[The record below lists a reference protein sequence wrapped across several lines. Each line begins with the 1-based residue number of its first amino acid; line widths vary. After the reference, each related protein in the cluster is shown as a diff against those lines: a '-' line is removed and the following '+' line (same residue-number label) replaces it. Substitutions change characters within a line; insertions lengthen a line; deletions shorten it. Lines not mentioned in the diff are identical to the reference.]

1 MEKACRRARFFDYQG
16 DSTEFFMSYAANDI
30 DANEGNTA
38 MARMNNPQNGPQNP
52 QKQARKRSLLRYW
65 LLAGA
70 FAFGAAILIGRL
82 AWLQIIKHDEYRIQ
96 AANQQLKDVAVT
108 PTRGQIYDA
117 NGKVLAKSSIVWTI
131 AADPSQISALKAEEG
146 DERSAEERRAER
158 VRTVSADVAGMLGL
172 DENEVY
178 DKLID
183 SESQYEVL
191 AKQVDKPVADQI
203 KEYASDN
210 NLPITVTQDTK
221 REYPYGAFA
230 ASVLGF
236 MHADGYGF
244 YGLEAYYEETLA
256 GTPGRLVSIKNGLGA
271 EIANDDREEYPAQDG
286 NSLVLTLDANIQAI
300 AEKYLENSVKVNNV
314 SERGVVIVM
323 DVNTGAI
330 LAMAT
335 KPDFDPNDPMT
346 IYDPERAALLEGLS
360 DEEYTQVQGEE
371 RQRQWKNKAITDL
384 YTPGSVFKLITTSA
398 ALDSGVSTP
407 GTTYYCGGSYQVLPN
422 TKSYTCA
429 EGAAHQWQDMG
440 KVLYNSCNIATIQEA
455 LKMGIETF
463 SDYYNAFG
471 FTEKTGIDLPAE
483 QAPYAG
489 ISYHPAD
496 SMSLIDL
503 ASTSFG
509 QAQKVTPIQ
518 MITAVAA
525 IANGGY
531 LVQPYI
537 VDKIV
542 DQEGNVVQETEPTIK
557 RQVIS
562 EEVSQQVLQMM
573 EGVVDYGA
581 AGAAGRNAYVA
592 GYHIGGKSGTSEK
605 LDQEKREDGTYEKVS
620 SFLAV
625 LPVDD
630 PQIAILAFVDE
641 PHAETEYGS
650 MLSAPLIG
658 NIISEV
664 APYLGIE
671 MDESLLPSGDVTV
684 PNLVT
689 PNNPSYSQWDLAQV
703 ELNKIGLAHRK
714 VGSGDTV
721 LAQYPEAG
729 TKVAAGTTVYLY
741 TDSTEYTK
749 TTVPDVT
756 GKSAALASQM
766 LAGSGLNVRIS
777 GDENGQV
784 TAQDVAAGTE
794 TPMGTVVTITT
805 AAAADPAQD
814 TSTSTDPASTDSG
827 GTGETDG
834 TEEG

>member
-1 MEKACRRARFFDYQG
+1 
-16 DSTEFFMSYAANDI
+16 
-30 DANEGNTA
+30 

-82 AWLQIIKHDEYRIQ
+82 AWLQIVKHDEYRIQ

-158 VRTVSADVAGMLGL
+158 VRTVSADVASMLGL

-191 AKQVDKPVADQI
+191 TKQVDKPVADQI

-314 SERGVVIVM
+314 SERGVVIIM

-489 ISYHPAD
+489 VSYHPAG

>member
-1 MEKACRRARFFDYQG
+1 
-16 DSTEFFMSYAANDI
+16 
-30 DANEGNTA
+30 
-38 MARMNNPQNGPQNP
+38 MARMNNPQNEPQNP

-346 IYDPERAALLEGLS
+346 IYDPKRAALLEGLF

-489 ISYHPAD
+489 VSYHPAD

-721 LAQYPEAG
+721 LAQYPEVG

-794 TPMGTVVTITT
+794 TPMGTVVAITT

-827 GTGETDG
+827 GTGERDG

>member
-16 DSTEFFMSYAANDI
+16 DSTEFFMSYAANDT

-38 MARMNNPQNGPQNP
+38 MARMNNPQNEPQNP

-82 AWLQIIKHDEYRIQ
+82 AWLQIVKHDEYRIQ

-346 IYDPERAALLEGLS
+346 IYDPKRAALLEGLF

-489 ISYHPAD
+489 VSYHPAD

-650 MLSAPLIG
+650 MLSAPLVG

-827 GTGETDG
+827 GTGERDG

>member
-1 MEKACRRARFFDYQG
+1 
-16 DSTEFFMSYAANDI
+16 
-30 DANEGNTA
+30 
-38 MARMNNPQNGPQNP
+38 MARMNNPQNGSQNKP
-52 QKQARKRSLLRYW
+52 RSKRSSLRYW

-70 FAFGAAILIGRL
+70 FACGAAILVGRL
-82 AWLQIIKHDEYRIQ
+82 AWLQIAMHDEYRIQ

-131 AADPSQISALKAEEG
+131 AADPSQISAPKAAEG
-146 DERSAEERRAER
+146 DERPAEERRAER
-158 VRTVSADVAGMLGL
+158 VRTVSADVAELLGL

-203 KEYASDN
+203 KEYASEN

-271 EIANDDREEYPAQDG
+271 EIANDEREEYPAQDG

-314 SERGVVIVM
+314 SERGVVIIM

-489 ISYHPAD
+489 VSYHPAD

-562 EEVSQQVLQMM
+562 EEVSQQVLKMM

-605 LDQEKREDGTYEKVS
+605 LDQGEREGGGYEKVS

-703 ELNKIGLAHRK
+703 ELNKIGLSHRK
-714 VGSGDTV
+714 VGSGDRV

-756 GKSAALASQM
+756 GKSVALASQM

-794 TPMGTVVTITT
+794 TPMGTVVTIT
-805 AAAADPAQD
+805 AAAAAEPAQD
-814 TSTSTDPASTDSG
+814 TSTSTDTSSADSG
-827 GTGETDG
+827 TDTGTD
-834 TEEG
+834 EG

>member
-1 MEKACRRARFFDYQG
+1 
-16 DSTEFFMSYAANDI
+16 
-30 DANEGNTA
+30 

-82 AWLQIIKHDEYRIQ
+82 AWLQIVKHDEYRIQ

-158 VRTVSADVAGMLGL
+158 VRTVSADVASMLGL

-314 SERGVVIVM
+314 SERGVVIIM

-489 ISYHPAD
+489 VSYHPAN

>member
-1 MEKACRRARFFDYQG
+1 
-16 DSTEFFMSYAANDI
+16 
-30 DANEGNTA
+30 

-82 AWLQIIKHDEYRIQ
+82 AWLQIVKHDEYRIQ

-314 SERGVVIVM
+314 SERGVVIIM

-489 ISYHPAD
+489 VSYHPAN

-805 AAAADPAQD
+805 VAAADPAQD
-814 TSTSTDPASTDSG
+814 TSTSTDPASPDSG

>member
-1 MEKACRRARFFDYQG
+1 
-16 DSTEFFMSYAANDI
+16 
-30 DANEGNTA
+30 

-82 AWLQIIKHDEYRIQ
+82 AWLQIVKHDEYRIQ

-158 VRTVSADVAGMLGL
+158 VRTVSADVASMLGL

-314 SERGVVIVM
+314 SERGVVIIM

-489 ISYHPAD
+489 VSYHPAD

-605 LDQEKREDGTYEKVS
+605 LDQGEREGGGYEKVS

>member
-1 MEKACRRARFFDYQG
+1 
-16 DSTEFFMSYAANDI
+16 
-30 DANEGNTA
+30 
-38 MARMNNPQNGPQNP
+38 MARMNNPQNGPQNKP
-52 QKQARKRSLLRYW
+52 RSKRSSLRYW

-70 FAFGAAILIGRL
+70 FACGAAILVGRL
-82 AWLQIIKHDEYRIQ
+82 AWLQIAMHDEYRIQ

-131 AADPSQISALKAEEG
+131 AADPSQISAPKAAEG
-146 DERSAEERRAER
+146 DERPAEERRAER
-158 VRTVSADVAGMLGL
+158 VRTVSADVAELLGL

-203 KEYASDN
+203 KEYASEN

-271 EIANDDREEYPAQDG
+271 EIANDEREEYPAQDG

-360 DEEYTQVQGEE
+360 DEEYTQVQGQE

-398 ALDSGVSTP
+398 ALDSGASAP
-407 GTTYYCGGSYQVLPN
+407 GTNYYCGGSYQVLPG
-422 TKSYTCA
+422 TKPYSCA
-429 EGAAHQWQDMG
+429 EGANHQWQDMG
-440 KVLYNSCNIATIQEA
+440 KVLYNSCNIATIHEA
-455 LKMGIETF
+455 EKMGIETF

-496 SMSLIDL
+496 SMTIVDL

-562 EEVSQQVLQMM
+562 EEDSQQVLKMM

-592 GYHIGGKSGTSEK
+592 GYHIGGKPGTSEK
-605 LDQEKREDGTYEKVS
+605 LDQGEREGGGYEKVS

-703 ELNKIGLAHRK
+703 ELNKIGFSHRK
-714 VGSGDTV
+714 VGSGDRV

-756 GKSAALASQM
+756 GKSVALASQM

-794 TPMGTVVTITT
+794 TPMGTVVTIT
-805 AAAADPAQD
+805 AAAAAEPAQD
-814 TSTSTDPASTDSG
+814 TSTSTDTSSADSG
-827 GTGETDG
+827 TDTGTD
-834 TEEG
+834 EG

>member
-1 MEKACRRARFFDYQG
+1 
-16 DSTEFFMSYAANDI
+16 
-30 DANEGNTA
+30 
-38 MARMNNPQNGPQNP
+38 
-52 QKQARKRSLLRYW
+52 
-65 LLAGA
+65 
-70 FAFGAAILIGRL
+70 
-82 AWLQIIKHDEYRIQ
+82 
-96 AANQQLKDVAVT
+96 
-108 PTRGQIYDA
+108 TRGQIYDA

-131 AADPSQISALKAEEG
+131 AADPSQISAPKAEEG
-146 DERSAEERRAER
+146 DERPAEERRAER

-178 DKLID
+178 EKLID
-183 SESQYEVL
+183 TESQYEVL
-191 AKQVDKPVADQI
+191 ARQVDKPIADQI
-203 KEYASDN
+203 KEYASEN
-210 NLPITVTQDTK
+210 SLPITVTQDTK

-271 EIANDDREEYPAQDG
+271 EIANDEREEYPAQDG

-360 DEEYTQVQGEE
+360 DEEYTQVQGQE

-471 FTEKTGIDLPAE
+471 FTEKTGLDLPAE

-489 ISYHPAD
+489 ISYHPED

-542 DQEGNVVQETEPTIK
+542 DQEGNVVQQTEPTIK

-562 EEVSQQVLQMM
+562 EEVSQQVLHMM

-671 MDESLLPSGDVTV
+671 RDESLLPSGDVTV

-784 TAQDVAAGTE
+784 TSQDVTAGTE

-805 AAAADPAQD
+805 AAAADPTQD
-814 TSTSTDPASTDSG
+814 TSASTDAASSDSG
-827 GTGETDG
+827 TDSETDG
-834 TEEG
+834 TGEG

>member
-1 MEKACRRARFFDYQG
+1 
-16 DSTEFFMSYAANDI
+16 
-30 DANEGNTA
+30 

-82 AWLQIIKHDEYRIQ
+82 AWLQIVKHDEYRIQ

-158 VRTVSADVAGMLGL
+158 VRTVSADVASMLGL

-178 DKLID
+178 DKLTD

-314 SERGVVIVM
+314 SERGVVIIM

-371 RQRQWKNKAITDL
+371 RQRQWKNKTITDL

-440 KVLYNSCNIATIQEA
+440 KVLYNSCNIATIHEA
-455 LKMGIETF
+455 EKMGIETF

-496 SMSLIDL
+496 SMTIVDL

-562 EEVSQQVLQMM
+562 EEVSQQVLKMM
-573 EGVVDYGA
+573 EGFVDYGA

-605 LDQEKREDGTYEKVS
+605 LDQGEREGGGYEKVS

-703 ELNKIGLAHRK
+703 ELNKIGLSHRK

-814 TSTSTDPASTDSG
+814 TSTSTDQTSTDSG

>member
-1 MEKACRRARFFDYQG
+1 
-16 DSTEFFMSYAANDI
+16 
-30 DANEGNTA
+30 
-38 MARMNNPQNGPQNP
+38 MARMNNPQNGPQNKP
-52 QKQARKRSLLRYW
+52 RSKRSSLRYW

-70 FAFGAAILIGRL
+70 FACGAAILVGRL
-82 AWLQIIKHDEYRIQ
+82 AWLQIAMHDEYRIQ

-131 AADPSQISALKAEEG
+131 AADPSQISAPKAAEG
-146 DERSAEERRAER
+146 DERPAEERRAER
-158 VRTVSADVAGMLGL
+158 VRTVSADVVELLGL

-203 KEYASDN
+203 KEYASEN

-271 EIANDDREEYPAQDG
+271 EIANDEREEYPAQDG

-360 DEEYTQVQGEE
+360 DEEYTQVQGQE

-398 ALDSGVSTP
+398 ALDSGASAP
-407 GTTYYCGGSYQVLPN
+407 GTNYYCGGSYQVLPG
-422 TKSYTCA
+422 TKPYSCA
-429 EGAAHQWQDMG
+429 EGANHQWQDMG
-440 KVLYNSCNIATIQEA
+440 KVLYNSCNIATIHEA
-455 LKMGIETF
+455 EKMGIETF

-496 SMSLIDL
+496 SMTIVDL

-562 EEVSQQVLQMM
+562 EEVSQQVLKMM

-605 LDQEKREDGTYEKVS
+605 LDQGEREGGGYEKVS

-703 ELNKIGLAHRK
+703 ELNKIGLSHRK
-714 VGSGDTV
+714 VGSGDRV

-756 GKSAALASQM
+756 GKSVALASQM

-794 TPMGTVVTITT
+794 TPMGTVVTIT
-805 AAAADPAQD
+805 AAAAAEPAQD
-814 TSTSTDPASTDSG
+814 TSTSTDTSSADSG
-827 GTGETDG
+827 TDTGTD
-834 TEEG
+834 EG

>member
-1 MEKACRRARFFDYQG
+1 
-16 DSTEFFMSYAANDI
+16 
-30 DANEGNTA
+30 

-82 AWLQIIKHDEYRIQ
+82 AWLQIVKHDEYRIQ

-314 SERGVVIVM
+314 SERGVVIIM

-489 ISYHPAD
+489 VSYHPAD

-592 GYHIGGKSGTSEK
+592 GYHIGGKPGTSEK

>member
-1 MEKACRRARFFDYQG
+1 
-16 DSTEFFMSYAANDI
+16 
-30 DANEGNTA
+30 
-38 MARMNNPQNGPQNP
+38 MARMNNPQNGPQNKP
-52 QKQARKRSLLRYW
+52 RSKRSSLRYW

-70 FAFGAAILIGRL
+70 FACGAAILVGRL
-82 AWLQIIKHDEYRIQ
+82 AWLQIAMHDEYRIQ

-131 AADPSQISALKAEEG
+131 AADPSQISAPKAAEG
-146 DERSAEERRAER
+146 DERPAEERRAER
-158 VRTVSADVAGMLGL
+158 VRTVSADVAELLGL

-203 KEYASDN
+203 KEYASEN

-271 EIANDDREEYPAQDG
+271 EIANDEREEYPAQDG

-360 DEEYTQVQGEE
+360 DEEYTQVQGQE

-407 GTTYYCGGSYQVLPN
+407 GTNYYCGGSYQVLPG
-422 TKSYTCA
+422 TKPYSCA
-429 EGAAHQWQDMG
+429 EGANHQWQDMG
-440 KVLYNSCNIATIQEA
+440 KVLYNSCNIATIHEA
-455 LKMGIETF
+455 EKMGIETF

-496 SMSLIDL
+496 SMTIVDL

-562 EEVSQQVLQMM
+562 EEVSQQVLKMM

-592 GYHIGGKSGTSEK
+592 GYHIGGKPGTSEK
-605 LDQEKREDGTYEKVS
+605 LDQGEREGGGYEKVS

-703 ELNKIGLAHRK
+703 ELNKIGFSHRK
-714 VGSGDTV
+714 VGSGDRV

-756 GKSAALASQM
+756 GKSVALASQM

-794 TPMGTVVTITT
+794 TPMGTVVTIT
-805 AAAADPAQD
+805 AAAATEPAQD
-814 TSTSTDPASTDSG
+814 TSTSTDTSSADSG
-827 GTGETDG
+827 TDTGTD
-834 TEEG
+834 EG

>member
-1 MEKACRRARFFDYQG
+1 
-16 DSTEFFMSYAANDI
+16 
-30 DANEGNTA
+30 
-38 MARMNNPQNGPQNP
+38 MARMNNPQNGPQNKP
-52 QKQARKRSLLRYW
+52 RSKRSSLRYW

-70 FAFGAAILIGRL
+70 FACGAAILVGRL
-82 AWLQIIKHDEYRIQ
+82 AWLQIAMHDEYRIQ

-131 AADPSQISALKAEEG
+131 AADPSQISAPKAAEG
-146 DERSAEERRAER
+146 DERPAEERRAER
-158 VRTVSADVAGMLGL
+158 VRTVSADVAELLGL

-203 KEYASDN
+203 KEYASEN

-271 EIANDDREEYPAQDG
+271 EIANDEREEYPAQDG

-360 DEEYTQVQGEE
+360 DEEYTQVQGQE

-407 GTTYYCGGSYQVLPN
+407 GTNYYCGGSYQVLPG
-422 TKSYTCA
+422 TKPYSCA
-429 EGAAHQWQDMG
+429 EGANHQWQDMG
-440 KVLYNSCNIATIQEA
+440 KVLYNSCNIATIHEA
-455 LKMGIETF
+455 EKMGIETF

-496 SMSLIDL
+496 SMTIVDL

-562 EEVSQQVLQMM
+562 EEVSQQVLKMM

-605 LDQEKREDGTYEKVS
+605 LDQGEREGGGYEKVS

-703 ELNKIGLAHRK
+703 ELNKIGLSHRK
-714 VGSGDTV
+714 VGSGDRV

-756 GKSAALASQM
+756 GKSVALASQM

-794 TPMGTVVTITT
+794 TPMGTVVTIT
-805 AAAADPAQD
+805 AAAAAEPAQD
-814 TSTSTDPASTDSG
+814 TSTSTDTSSADSG
-827 GTGETDG
+827 TDTGTDEAKRA
-834 TEEG
+834 EPP

>member
-1 MEKACRRARFFDYQG
+1 
-16 DSTEFFMSYAANDI
+16 
-30 DANEGNTA
+30 

-82 AWLQIIKHDEYRIQ
+82 AWLQIVKHDEYRIQ

-158 VRTVSADVAGMLGL
+158 VRTVSADVASMLGL

-314 SERGVVIVM
+314 SERGVVIIM

-398 ALDSGVSTP
+398 TLDSGVSTP

-489 ISYHPAD
+489 VSYHPAD

-805 AAAADPAQD
+805 AATADPAQD

>member
-16 DSTEFFMSYAANDI
+16 DSTEFFMSYAANDT

-82 AWLQIIKHDEYRIQ
+82 AWLQIVKHDEYRIQ

-158 VRTVSADVAGMLGL
+158 VRTVSADVASMLGL

-314 SERGVVIVM
+314 SERGVVIIM

-489 ISYHPAD
+489 VSYHPAG

-827 GTGETDG
+827 GTGERDG

>member
-1 MEKACRRARFFDYQG
+1 
-16 DSTEFFMSYAANDI
+16 
-30 DANEGNTA
+30 
-38 MARMNNPQNGPQNP
+38 MARMNNPQNGPQNKP
-52 QKQARKRSLLRYW
+52 RSKRSSLRYW

-70 FAFGAAILIGRL
+70 FACGAAILVGRL
-82 AWLQIIKHDEYRIQ
+82 AWLQIAMHDEYRIQ

-131 AADPSQISALKAEEG
+131 AADPSQISAPKAAEG
-146 DERSAEERRAER
+146 DERPAEERRAER
-158 VRTVSADVAGMLGL
+158 VRTVSADVAELLGL

-203 KEYASDN
+203 KEYASEN

-271 EIANDDREEYPAQDG
+271 EIANDEREEYPAQDG

-360 DEEYTQVQGEE
+360 DEEYTQVQGQE

-398 ALDSGVSTP
+398 ALDSGASAP
-407 GTTYYCGGSYQVLPN
+407 GTNYYCGGSYQVLPG
-422 TKSYTCA
+422 TKPYSCA
-429 EGAAHQWQDMG
+429 EGANHQWQDMG
-440 KVLYNSCNIATIQEA
+440 KVLYNSCNIATIHEA
-455 LKMGIETF
+455 EKMGIETF

-496 SMSLIDL
+496 SMTIVDL

-562 EEVSQQVLQMM
+562 EEVSQQVLKMM

-592 GYHIGGKSGTSEK
+592 GYHIGGKPGTSEK
-605 LDQEKREDGTYEKVS
+605 LDQGEREGGGYEKVS

-703 ELNKIGLAHRK
+703 ELNKIGFSHRK
-714 VGSGDTV
+714 VGSGDRV

-756 GKSAALASQM
+756 GKSVALASQM

-794 TPMGTVVTITT
+794 TPMGTVVTIT
-805 AAAADPAQD
+805 AAAATEPAQD
-814 TSTSTDPASTDSG
+814 TSTSTDTSSADSG
-827 GTGETDG
+827 TDTGTD
-834 TEEG
+834 EG

>member
-1 MEKACRRARFFDYQG
+1 
-16 DSTEFFMSYAANDI
+16 
-30 DANEGNTA
+30 

-82 AWLQIIKHDEYRIQ
+82 AWLQIVKHDEYRIQ

-314 SERGVVIVM
+314 SERGVVIIM

-346 IYDPERAALLEGLS
+346 IYDPERAVLLEGLS

-489 ISYHPAD
+489 VSYHPAD

-805 AAAADPAQD
+805 VAAADPAQD

>member
-1 MEKACRRARFFDYQG
+1 
-16 DSTEFFMSYAANDI
+16 
-30 DANEGNTA
+30 
-38 MARMNNPQNGPQNP
+38 MARMNNPQNGPQNKP
-52 QKQARKRSLLRYW
+52 RSKRSSLRYW

-70 FAFGAAILIGRL
+70 FACGAAILVGRL
-82 AWLQIIKHDEYRIQ
+82 AWLQIAMHDEYRIQ

-131 AADPSQISALKAEEG
+131 AADPSQISAPKAAEG
-146 DERSAEERRAER
+146 DERPAEERRAER
-158 VRTVSADVAGMLGL
+158 VRTVSADVAELLGL

-203 KEYASDN
+203 KEYASEN

-271 EIANDDREEYPAQDG
+271 EIANDEREEYPAQDG

-360 DEEYTQVQGEE
+360 DEEYTQVQGQE

-398 ALDSGVSTP
+398 ALDSGASAP
-407 GTTYYCGGSYQVLPN
+407 GTNYYCGGSYQVLPG
-422 TKSYTCA
+422 TKPYSCA
-429 EGAAHQWQDMG
+429 EGANHQWQDMG
-440 KVLYNSCNIATIQEA
+440 KVLYNSCNIATIHEA
-455 LKMGIETF
+455 EKMGIETF

-496 SMSLIDL
+496 SMTIVDL

-562 EEVSQQVLQMM
+562 EEVSQQVLKMM

-592 GYHIGGKSGTSEK
+592 GYHIGGKPGTSEK
-605 LDQEKREDGTYEKVS
+605 LDQGEREGGGYEKVS

-703 ELNKIGLAHRK
+703 ELNKIGFSHRK
-714 VGSGDTV
+714 VGSGDRV

-756 GKSAALASQM
+756 GKSVALASQM

-794 TPMGTVVTITT
+794 TPMGTVVTIT
-805 AAAADPAQD
+805 AAAAAEPAQD
-814 TSTSTDPASTDSG
+814 TSTSTDTSSADSG
-827 GTGETDG
+827 TDTGTD
-834 TEEG
+834 EG

>member
-16 DSTEFFMSYAANDI
+16 DSTEFFMSYAANDT

-82 AWLQIIKHDEYRIQ
+82 AWLQIVKHDEYRIQ

-158 VRTVSADVAGMLGL
+158 VRTVSADVASMLGL

-314 SERGVVIVM
+314 SERGVVIIM

-489 ISYHPAD
+489 VSYHPAN

>member
-1 MEKACRRARFFDYQG
+1 
-16 DSTEFFMSYAANDI
+16 
-30 DANEGNTA
+30 
-38 MARMNNPQNGPQNP
+38 MARMNNPQNEPQNP

-721 LAQYPEAG
+721 LAQYPEVG

-827 GTGETDG
+827 GTGERDG

>member
-1 MEKACRRARFFDYQG
+1 
-16 DSTEFFMSYAANDI
+16 
-30 DANEGNTA
+30 
-38 MARMNNPQNGPQNP
+38 MARMNNPQNGPQNKP
-52 QKQARKRSLLRYW
+52 RSKRSSLRYW

-70 FAFGAAILIGRL
+70 FACGAAILVGRL
-82 AWLQIIKHDEYRIQ
+82 AWLQIAMHDEYRIQ

-131 AADPSQISALKAEEG
+131 AADPSQISAPKAAEG
-146 DERSAEERRAER
+146 DERPAEERRAER
-158 VRTVSADVAGMLGL
+158 VRTVSADVAELLGL

-203 KEYASDN
+203 KEYASEN

-271 EIANDDREEYPAQDG
+271 EIANDEREEYPAQDG

-360 DEEYTQVQGEE
+360 DEEYTQVQGQE
-371 RQRQWKNKAITDL
+371 RQRQWKNKVITDL

-398 ALDSGVSTP
+398 ALDSGVSAP
-407 GTTYYCGGSYQVLPN
+407 GTNYYCGGSYQVLPG
-422 TKSYTCA
+422 TKPYSCA
-429 EGAAHQWQDMG
+429 EGANHQWQDMG
-440 KVLYNSCNIATIQEA
+440 KVLYNSCNIATIHEA
-455 LKMGIETF
+455 EKMGIETF

-496 SMSLIDL
+496 SMTIVDL

-562 EEVSQQVLQMM
+562 EEVSQQVLKMM
-573 EGVVDYGA
+573 EGFVDYGA

-605 LDQEKREDGTYEKVS
+605 LDQGEREGGGYEKVS

-641 PHAETEYGS
+641 PHAESEYGS

-703 ELNKIGLAHRK
+703 ELNKIGLSHRK
-714 VGSGDTV
+714 VGSGDRV

-756 GKSAALASQM
+756 GKSVALASQM

-794 TPMGTVVTITT
+794 TPMGTVVTIT
-805 AAAADPAQD
+805 AAAAAEPVQD
-814 TSTSTDPASTDSG
+814 TSTSTDTSSADSG
-827 GTGETDG
+827 TDTGTD
-834 TEEG
+834 EG

>member
-1 MEKACRRARFFDYQG
+1 
-16 DSTEFFMSYAANDI
+16 
-30 DANEGNTA
+30 

-346 IYDPERAALLEGLS
+346 IYAPERAALLEGLS

-489 ISYHPAD
+489 VSYHPAD

-794 TPMGTVVTITT
+794 APMGTVVTITT